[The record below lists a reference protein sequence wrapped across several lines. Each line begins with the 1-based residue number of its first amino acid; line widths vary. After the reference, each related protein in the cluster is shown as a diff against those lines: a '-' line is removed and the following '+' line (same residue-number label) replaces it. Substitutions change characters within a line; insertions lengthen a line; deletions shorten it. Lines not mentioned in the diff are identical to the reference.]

1 MQSFKQ
7 IQPLVQTNSNRA
19 TPYAWFCFIFL
30 KEAKELMSIFDRDC
44 IDILS
49 IEEDSCLLVMT
60 NHLEWADEHLFLI
73 QDKINVYLQ
82 YIEEGQLYKDN
93 LEAKGK
99 RVVIKLVCK
108 FAIPEEYILVF
119 DKFREMLFD
128 YNVAF
133 LYEVV

>member
-1 MQSFKQ
+1 
-7 IQPLVQTNSNRA
+7 
-19 TPYAWFCFIFL
+19 
-30 KEAKELMSIFDRDC
+30 MSIFDRDC

-49 IEEDSCLLVMT
+49 IEEDNCLLVMT

-73 QDKINVYLQ
+73 QDKINVYLH

-93 LEAKGK
+93 PEAKGK